1 MTDVTICN
9 RALGWVGGNR
19 ITNLDTTIDGS
30 VEAQLCSD
38 NYAAARD
45 VVLEE
50 GGWNFA
56 TKRYLLTPLTVKPP
70 WGYSNQFLVPTNVI
84 RVLRVNDTPI
94 DPDSGK
100 GIPWRIE
107 ANEDDSRVIMSDA
120 EKLYIKTIIR
130 IIDTTKFTPG
140 MEQALS
146 ARLAMDL
153 AIPIKRSVSLQE
165 TMATLYQQKL
175 RIAMSTENMQGT
187 SEKLTN
193 NSLTLARFSN
203 TTTLGPFV

>member
-38 NYAAARD
+38 NYAGARD

-56 TKRYLLTPLTVKPP
+56 TKRYILTPLTVKPA
-70 WGYSNQFLVPTNVI
+70 WGDGNQFLVPTKVI
-84 RVLRVNDTPI
+84 RVLRVSDTPVNAG
-94 DPDSGK
+94 SGK

-107 ANEDDSRVIMSDA
+107 ANEDDSKVIISNS
-120 EKLYIKTIIR
+120 ELLYIKTIIR

-153 AIPIKRSVSLQE
+153 AIPIKRSRTLQE
-165 TMATLYQQKL
+165 TMANLYQQKL
-175 RIAMSTENMQGT
+175 LIAMSTENMQGT

-193 NSLTLARFSN
+193 DSLTLARFSN
-203 TTTLGPFV
+203 STILGPFV